1 MPDESMPSATLS
13 APPAPPLSPSQSPS
27 PLPSPL
33 PSPSPPPSAPPSAP
47 PLTSAAAIET
57 TRITC
62 ATCTLRQVCLPT
74 GLPTADVHQLE
85 RMISDRRQVARN
97 TVLFKP
103 GDPFEAVYIVRT
115 GFFKVSALAEDG
127 REQITGFH
135 MAGEMLGLDGVFS
148 GAYASQ
154 AVALEDS
161 QICVVPYGRID
172 DVTRDVDR
180 LRRQFHRL
188 MSREIVRGQGVMTL
202 LGSVRAEQRVATFL
216 IHLMRRLRARG
227 FSSSS
232 VVLRMT
238 RDEIGSYLGLSLE
251 TVSRTFSRMQEEG
264 LLEVRAREVRVLKPR
279 RLLQLVRRTA

>member
-1 MPDESMPSATLS
+1 MSSATLTIPSPEPS
-13 APPAPPLSPSQSPS
+13 AEPAP
-27 PLPSPL
+27 
-33 PSPSPPPSAPPSAP
+33 AD
-47 PLTSAAAIET
+47 I
-57 TRITC
+57 TRVTC
-62 ATCTLRQVCLPT
+62 ATCAVRQVCLPT
-74 GLPTADVHQLE
+74 GLPAADVHQLE

-115 GFFKVSALAEDG
+115 GFFKTSASAEDG
-127 REQITGFH
+127 RDQITGFH
-135 MAGEMLGLDGVFS
+135 MAGEMLGLDGIFS
-148 GAYASQ
+148 GAYTSQ

-161 QICVVPYGRID
+161 QICVVPYGRIED
-172 DVTRDVDR
+172 ITREVDR

-188 MSREIVRGQGVMTL
+188 MSREIVRDQGVMTL

-251 TVSRTFSRMQEEG
+251 TVSRTFSRMQDDG

-279 RLLQLVRRTA
+279 QLLQLVRRTA